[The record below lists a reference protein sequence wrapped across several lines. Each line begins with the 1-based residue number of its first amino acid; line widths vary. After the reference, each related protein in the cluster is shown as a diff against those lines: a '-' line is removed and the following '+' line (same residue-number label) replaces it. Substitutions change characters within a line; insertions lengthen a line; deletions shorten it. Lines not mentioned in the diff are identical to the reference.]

1 MEVKE
6 MLVSSLRPYEKNNKK
21 HDKEQILRIANSIK
35 EFWFTQPVVIDNSN
49 TIIIGHGRYEAAKLL
64 ELEKI
69 PVVKLWYLTEQQVSK
84 LRILDNKLNESER
97 EYTNL
102 KEELDKL
109 DDFDF
114 WELELDKRNLF
125 PEIKP
130 EEFDEF
136 KEVKFQAKNKEYTED
151 DLGDFDHTCPKC
163 WFQFND

>member
-6 MLVSSLRPYEKNNKK
+6 MLVSSLRPYEKNNKV

-35 EFWFTQPVVIDNSN
+35 EFWFTQPVVIDKSN

-64 ELEKI
+64 GLDKI
-69 PVVKLWYLTEQQVSK
+69 PVVRLWSLTEKQINK
-84 LRILDNKLNESER
+84 LRILDNKLNESEW

-109 DDFDF
+109 DDFNF
-114 WELELDKRNLF
+114 WELKLDKRDLF

-130 EEFDEF
+130 EEYNGNIQINFNGS
-136 KEVKFQAKNKEYTED
+136 NKEFTED

>member
-69 PVVKLWYLTEQQVSK
+69 PVVKLWSLTEQQVSK
-84 LRILDNKLNESER
+84 LRILDNKLNESEW

-114 WELELDKRNLF
+114 WELELDKRDLF